1 MKKLPSLKLT
11 YPLKMDGWNTI
22 RFLLVQKL
30 VSGRV
35 TRFGP
40 NLETRCTFFW
50 MLSIQDDV
58 SPRLPLLCR
67 KFGLVEPIY
76 DLTPWSKSGVALE
89 GTGGEW
95 FWMRVAAGIYGEAV
109 IWKISLG

>member
-1 MKKLPSLKLT
+1 MNKLPSLKLT
-11 YPLKMDGWNTI
+11 YPLKMDGCNTI
-22 RFLLVQKL
+22 RFLLGRLGLFSGANLLL

-58 SPRLPLLCR
+58 SPRLGPLLCR

-95 FWMRVAAGIYGEAV
+95 
-109 IWKISLG
+109 